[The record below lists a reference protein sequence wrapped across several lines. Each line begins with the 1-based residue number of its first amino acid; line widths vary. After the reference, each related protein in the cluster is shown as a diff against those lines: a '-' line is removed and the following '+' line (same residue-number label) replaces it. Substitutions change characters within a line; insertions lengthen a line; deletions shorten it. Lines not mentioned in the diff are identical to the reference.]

1 MRKFSSYG
9 PLDTDLH
16 YYAPRQALIAQA
28 TDLLLGDDPAKSGQY
43 LTVWAP
49 RQSGKTW
56 IMQQVARQIQSR
68 GDFEVLLTTMQFAQ
82 SVTTVA
88 EALQVFV
95 ESLRIRLDRDFPT
108 ITQMSELR
116 TLFTDRYFAKPLI
129 LILDEF
135 DALRGDLINHF
146 ANEFRGI
153 YTERQAQAERSTADN
168 DYRLHGLALIGVRA
182 VLGIENVSGSPFNVQ
197 RSLHIPNLTHAEVNQ
212 LFAAYASE
220 HDQPIAQGVID
231 RIYGETQGQ
240 PGLVSWFG
248 ELLTDRYNRQ
258 PSAPLTMDTFAE
270 VWLWATSGL
279 PNNNIQHLI
288 SKADQLPY
296 RDLVLRLYKT
306 DQPMLFSYD
315 DALLNFLYLNGVI
328 DIAQSEDKLLVK
340 FANPFVQ
347 KRLFNYFA
355 REIFPDLGTLHDP
368 FTDLSDTI
376 TETALDVKR
385 LLQRYASYLQNT
397 ATQLF
402 RNAPRRVTDLRIYE
416 AVYHFN
422 LYRYLSEFLERY
434 DGRVIPE
441 FPTGNGKVDLLI
453 HHAGQLYALELKSFT
468 SRRDYQKAL
477 VQAAH
482 YAHQLGL
489 VEITLV
495 LFIEQV
501 DEGNRRTF
509 EHLYT
514 DSTTGVTVVPLFVV
528 TAV

>member
-1 MRKFSSYG
+1 M
-9 PLDTDLH
+9 
-16 YYAPRQALIAQA
+16 
-28 TDLLLGDDPAKSGQY
+28 
-43 LTVWAP
+43 
-49 RQSGKTW
+49 
-56 IMQQVARQIQSR
+56 
-68 GDFEVLLTTMQFAQ
+68 
-82 SVTTVA
+82 
-88 EALQVFV
+88 
-95 ESLRIRLDRDFPT
+95 
-108 ITQMSELR
+108 
-116 TLFTDRYFAKPLI
+116 
-129 LILDEF
+129 
-135 DALRGDLINHF
+135 
-146 ANEFRGI
+146 
-153 YTERQAQAERSTADN
+153 
-168 DYRLHGLALIGVRA
+168 
-182 VLGIENVSGSPFNVQ
+182 
-197 RSLHIPNLTHAEVNQ
+197 
-212 LFAAYASE
+212 
-220 HDQPIAQGVID
+220 
-231 RIYGETQGQ
+231 
-240 PGLVSWFG
+240 
-248 ELLTDRYNRQ
+248 
-258 PSAPLTMDTFAE
+258 
-270 VWLWATSGL
+270 
-279 PNNNIQHLI
+279 
-288 SKADQLPY
+288 
-296 RDLVLRLYKT
+296 
-306 DQPMLFSYD
+306 
-315 DALLNFLYLNGVI
+315 
-328 DIAQSEDKLLVK
+328 
-340 FANPFVQ
+340 
-347 KRLFNYFA
+347 
-355 REIFPDLGTLHDP
+355 
-368 FTDLSDTI
+368 
-376 TETALDVKR
+376 KR